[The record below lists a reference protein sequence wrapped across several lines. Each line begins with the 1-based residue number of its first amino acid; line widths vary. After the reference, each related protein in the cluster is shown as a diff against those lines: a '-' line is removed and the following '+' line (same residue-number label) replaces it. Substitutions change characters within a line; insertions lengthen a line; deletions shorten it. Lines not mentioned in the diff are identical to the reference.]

1 MKSFDFES
9 LCIFKILDY
18 VNADRE
24 ENEKLYPNDVYVV
37 WLSKT
42 LQNNKGLFS
51 TSEPDGL
58 YFECTYNGD
67 KEELYLD
74 VYEKLENKPF
84 KITSEDW
91 NDGNSAIA

>member
-1 MKSFDFES
+1 MESIDFQS

-18 VNADRE
+18 VNANRE
-24 ENEKLYPNDVYVV
+24 ESEKLNSNDVYVV

-51 TSEPDGL
+51 TNEPDGL
-58 YFECTYNGD
+58 YFECTYNGN

-91 NDGNSAIA
+91 KTSVF